1 MFSLA
6 IFGGNKIAGSELEP
20 GERAVALALFGGME
34 LDFSTAPAP
43 FVDVV
48 VIALFGGVVLK
59 VEPTRPVR
67 LAGFSIF
74 GGRHVEPRRLAA
86 PNGSASNASTEQG
99 EDDQE
104 FPLEINAY
112 AVFGG
117 VSVRRAI
124 SPAGD
129 DSLR

>member
-6 IFGGNKIAGSELEP
+6 IFGANKIAGSELEP

-48 VIALFGGVVLK
+48 VIALFGGVVVK
-59 VEPTRPVR
+59 VQPTRPIR

-74 GGRHVEPRRLAA
+74 GGRLVEPRQLAA
-86 PNGSASNASTEQG
+86 PNGSAPTAAIANG
-99 EDDQE
+99 EDDEE

-117 VSVRRAI
+117 VAVKRAM
-124 SPAGD
+124 SPAGETPP
-129 DSLR
+129 R

>member
-6 IFGGNKIAGSELEP
+6 IFGGNKVAGSELEP
-20 GERAVALALFGGME
+20 GERAVALALFGGIE

-59 VEPTRPVR
+59 VQPTRPIR

-74 GGRHVEPRRLAA
+74 GGRHVEPRQLAA
-86 PNGSASNASTEQG
+86 PNGSPPATSTETG
-99 EDDQE
+99 EDDVE
-104 FPLEINAY
+104 FPLEVNAY
-112 AVFGG
+112 AVFGA
-117 VSVRRAI
+117 VSIKRAM
-124 SPAGD
+124 SPAGEA
-129 DSLR
+129 SLR